1 MRIMTSETKPK
12 RQGNWKP
19 GPGRPKG
26 SRNAAT
32 LRREAALA
40 AAMNAVAFAGP
51 EASSALGLL
60 QSIYRSPAV
69 PISDRMRAASLAATF
84 ETPKSGTVPQ
94 APRGSEGLA
103 DRLNEAYRRTGRGPP
118 KETTKRTLSPEDAA
132 LLKAM
137 LG

>member
-1 MRIMTSETKPK
+1 MSPDIKAK
-12 RQGNWKP
+12 RQGNWKA

-26 SRNAAT
+26 SRNAST

-40 AAMNAVAFAGP
+40 AAMDAVAFAGP
-51 EASSALGLL
+51 DAASALGLL

-69 PISDRMRAASLAATF
+69 PIGDRMRAASLAAAF

-94 APRGSEGLA
+94 APKGAEGLA
-103 DRLNEAYRRTGRGPP
+103 DRLNEAFRRTGRTEEADGGGGAP
-118 KETTKRTLSPEDAA
+118 SPEA
-132 LLKAM
+132 LAMLKAM